1 MRMYSAP
8 TFFAPSHLICPDC
21 GEQMRLLSIVPI
33 QTEDRADEIRYRCDA
48 CNVDHTQVTRPLVS
62 RL

>member
-33 QTEDRADEIRYRCDA
+33 QTEDRADEIRYRCGT
-48 CNVDHTQVTRPLVS
+48 CNVEHRQVTRPLVS
-62 RL
+62 RF